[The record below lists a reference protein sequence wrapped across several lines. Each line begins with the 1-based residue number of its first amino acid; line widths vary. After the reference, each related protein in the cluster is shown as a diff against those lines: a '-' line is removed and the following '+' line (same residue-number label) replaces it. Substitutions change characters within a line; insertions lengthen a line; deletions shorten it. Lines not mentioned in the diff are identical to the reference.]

1 MDYDIALLRLQSE
14 LIFGSKVHGIKLSRR
29 RIKKGRRCS
38 MLGWE
43 TCAFH
48 ESVPYST
55 LRKIRLKT
63 ISNRRCLKYFRKT
76 FDIKNN
82 VSKRQ
87 LCAIPKCT
95 NKKVTFCRADNGSPL
110 VYRKRQVGILSH
122 PSDELCTKTPSIF
135 TRISPYF
142 KWINRK
148 IYKAD
153 KYEKITAYKHT
164 NPTPD
169 DFDENYT
176 IDDVVKHPKYRKDDL
191 ENDIVLVK
199 INSIFYFNGAIQAIT
214 LSSEEIGLKDCL
226 ALGWSGDNETGVFR
240 PRFVH
245 VSTMADKYCKDIYKE
260 TNVVVTI
267 SNFCAWYKYRGLDLS
282 ENDSGNPLIYQ
293 DRQMGIISIVGK
305 YRKPVIFTKVS
316 LYINWVNHTT
326 NTAKIIKID
335 DKKPTHP

>member
-1 MDYDIALLRLQSE
+1 MLIRVLTLFSFWLYLIGCNDVDRNVTKRIAAGYTAFKGQYPYQVAILHAADGLICGGSIITQKWVLSAAHCFDRGKAHWKYRILAGDAQKFSEQTIEVFKIFKHEKYNKYTMDYDIALLRLQSE

-169 DFDENYT
+169 DFDEVT
-176 IDDVVKHPKYRKDDL
+176 SSTKTTTLSTSRKDKDKL
-191 ENDIVLVK
+191 TLNQK
-199 INSIFYFNGAIQAIT
+199 IKYIQ
-214 LSSEEIGLKDCL
+214 
-226 ALGWSGDNETGVFR
+226 
-240 PRFVH
+240 
-245 VSTMADKYCKDIYKE
+245 
-260 TNVVVTI
+260 
-267 SNFCAWYKYRGLDLS
+267 
-282 ENDSGNPLIYQ
+282 
-293 DRQMGIISIVGK
+293 
-305 YRKPVIFTKVS
+305 
-316 LYINWVNHTT
+316 
-326 NTAKIIKID
+326 KID
-335 DKKPTHP
+335 KKKSM